1 MEQKAKSI
9 LKGVAVVVVG
19 GVLVAVGVGVWMD
32 GNTGF
37 GGAVGAVGIL
47 IVIAWL
53 SSALQNRK
61 KSRKTQPEDQ
71 QKGEKP

>member
-9 LKGVAVVVVG
+9 LRGVAVVVVG

-37 GGAVGAVGIL
+37 GGGLGAAGIL
-47 IVIAWL
+47 IVVAWL
-53 SSALQNRK
+53 SNALQNRK
-61 KSRKTQPEDQ
+61 KSRKTEPEDQ
-71 QKGEKP
+71 QKEDKP